1 MRFVTA
7 DDQSQLVGAHQ
18 GVRVDHRLISAKRR
32 HGDKG
37 LPRIIAGQRRVDL
50 LGGGAAGQG
59 VVAEQDGGGHALD
72 IVPSLD
78 ENGAQIVEA
87 MISGVE
93 TALAESPE
101 GPALWMHWSW
111 MPISG
116 SGYVLGLSIEGYDAE
131 EAPEATISEED
142 QQKVEQA
149 VNDAFGANL
158 DWESIQAGMDDGGG
172 SGESSEFLTDSA
184 EELLP

>member
-1 MRFVTA
+1 M
-7 DDQSQLVGAHQ
+7 
-18 GVRVDHRLISAKRR
+18 
-32 HGDKG
+32 
-37 LPRIIAGQRRVDL
+37 
-50 LGGGAAGQG
+50 
-59 VVAEQDGGGHALD
+59 
-72 IVPSLD
+72 
-78 ENGAQIVEA
+78 
-87 MISGVE
+87 E

-116 SGYVLGLSIEGYDAE
+116 SEYVLGLSIEGYDAE

-172 SGESSEFLTDSA
+172 SGESSEFLTDNA